1 MSSPTPSLPV
11 VPGYR
16 LRKILGRG
24 GMATVFLGEPE
35 SGGRKVAIK
44 VMQAPPGETREWSER
59 FLREAAMLQ
68 RLDHPNIIKVEA
80 AGENAGDHYMVM
92 EYLDHG
98 DLTTW
103 IKQTLQPA
111 DALRLLRQLALA
123 LDAAHTLG
131 YVHRDVKPDNVL
143 FRADG
148 TPVLTDFGIARQR
161 GNDQRLTQMGMAIG
175 TPAYMSPEQHKGMD
189 VDGRTDIY
197 ALGVIFHEML
207 TKKVPYDGT
216 DTVSIGIRHLQDPLP
231 QLPASL
237 ARFQRF
243 LDSLL
248 AKNPAERMA
257 RASSVVKAI
266 DLLLEQ
272 PEPTAKR
279 AIAAVNALQRGLDV
293 KETETK
299 TGFLSKA
306 RDIAIDI
313 GADDYEALQ
322 RHWSTATQTLF
333 EWHREAGKKARHITL
348 QFFVHPWILARAQDF
363 VKRLAASEDYR
374 FLVDLKATVRIHD
387 LDGVLESE
395 IVLGE
400 PAA

>member
-1 MSSPTPSLPV
+1 MSSQTPSLPAI
-11 VPGYR
+11 PGYR

-44 VMQAPPGETREWSER
+44 VMRAPPGETREWSER

-68 RLDHPNIIKVEA
+68 RLDHPNIIKVET
-80 AGENAGDHYMVM
+80 AGESAGDHYMVM

-98 DLTTW
+98 DLTSW
-103 IKQTLQPA
+103 IRQSLKPE

-175 TPAYMSPEQHKGMD
+175 TPAYMSPEQHKGLD

-216 DTVSIGIRHLQDPLP
+216 DSVSIGIRHLQDPLP

-257 RASSVVKAI
+257 RGSSVVKAI

-313 GADDYEALQ
+313 GADDYETLQ
-322 RHWSTATQTLF
+322 QHWSAATQTLF
-333 EWHREAGKKARHITL
+333 EWHREAGKKARNITL
-348 QFFVHPWILARAQDF
+348 QFFVHPWILARVQDF

-387 LDGVLESE
+387 LDGVLEAE

>member
-1 MSSPTPSLPV
+1 MSSQIPSLPV
-11 VPGYR
+11 IPGYR

-35 SGGRKVAIK
+35 SGGEKVAIK
-44 VMQAPPGETREWSER
+44 VMRAPPGENREWSER

-68 RLDHPNIIKVEA
+68 RLDHPNIIKVRA
-80 AGENAGDHYMVM
+80 AGESAGDHYMVM

-103 IKQTLQPA
+103 IKQALQPE
-111 DALRLLRQLALA
+111 DALRLLRQIALA
-123 LDAAHTLG
+123 LDYAHSLG
-131 YVHRDVKPDNVL
+131 YVHRDVKPDNIL

-175 TPAYMSPEQHKGMD
+175 TPAYMSPEQHKGLD

-207 TKKVPYDGT
+207 TRKVPYDGT
-216 DTVSIGIRHLQDPLP
+216 DSVSIGIRHLQDPLP

-243 LDSLL
+243 LETLL
-248 AKNPAERMA
+248 AKNPAERIS
-257 RASSVVKAI
+257 RGSSVAKAI

-272 PEPTAKR
+272 PEPAAKS
-279 AIAAVNALQRGLDV
+279 AIAAVNALQRGIEV
-293 KETETK
+293 KESETK
-299 TGFLSKA
+299 TGFLGKA

-313 GADDYEALQ
+313 GADDYETLQ
-322 RHWSTATQTLF
+322 RHWGVATQTLF
-333 EWHREAGKKARHITL
+333 EWHREAGKKARSITL

-374 FLVDLKATVRIHD
+374 FLVDLKTRVRIHD
-387 LDGVLESE
+387 LDGILEYE
-395 IVLGE
+395 TVLGE
-400 PAA
+400 PET